1 MRFQKDASCLQA
13 VQCWVFHGA
22 HNSYSEPVSELH
34 LPKQGASL
42 ALNDFFDSEED
53 CGWDWESGVFVSEPI
68 LETENLCFIES

>member
-1 MRFQKDASCLQA
+1 M
-13 VQCWVFHGA
+13 
-22 HNSYSEPVSELH
+22 SESH

-42 ALNDFFDSEED
+42 VLNDFFDSEED